1 MSQLLLKLQSDMKEF
16 LKAGDR
22 PRLDVVRMLLAEI
35 KNAQVNQPG
44 GRDREWSDTEIT
56 SIVAAYHK
64 NLVKTV
70 TEFPPDRQ
78 QKLKDEIVIVEA
90 YLPKQMSALELKS
103 FVLAE
108 LRGTPERN
116 FGLLMKL
123 IQPKLT
129 GRADGK
135 SISEAIK
142 AGITELG

>member
-1 MSQLLLKLQSDMKEF
+1 MKEF

-22 PRLDVVRMLLAEI
+22 ARLEVVRMLLAEI

-44 GRDREWSDTEIT
+44 GREREWSDAELTA
-56 SIVAAYHK
+56 IVAAYHK

-70 TEFPPDRQ
+70 AEYPADRQ
-78 QKLKDEIVIVEA
+78 QKLKDEIEIVEA
-90 YLPKQMSALELKS
+90 YLPKQMTATEIKE
-103 FVLAE
+103 FVLGE
-108 LRGTPERN
+108 LRSTSERN
-116 FGLLMKL
+116 FGLLMKT

-142 AGITELG
+142 TALTELG

>member
-1 MSQLLLKLQSDMKEF
+1 MTVLTKLQSDMKEF

-22 PRLDVVRMLLAEI
+22 ARLEVVRMLLAEI

-44 GRDREWSDTEIT
+44 GREREWSDAELTA
-56 SIVAAYHK
+56 IVAAYHK

-70 TEFPPDRQ
+70 AEYPADRQ
-78 QKLKDEIVIVEA
+78 QKLKDEIEIVEA
-90 YLPKQMSALELKS
+90 YLPKQMTATEIKE
-103 FVLAE
+103 FVLGE
-108 LRGTPERN
+108 LRSTSERN
-116 FGLLMKL
+116 FGLLMKT

-142 AGITELG
+142 TALTELG

>member
-1 MSQLLLKLQSDMKEF
+1 MTVLAKLQSDMKEF
-16 LKAGDR
+16 MKSGDKA
-22 PRLDVVRMLLAEI
+22 RLEVVRMLLAEI

-44 GRDREWSDTEIT
+44 GRDREWLDSELTP
-56 SIVAAYHK
+56 IVAAYHK

-70 TEFPPDRQ
+70 SEFPPERQ
-78 QKLKDEIVIVEA
+78 QKLKDEIAIVEH
-90 YLPKQMSALELKS
+90 YLPKQLSATEIKE
-103 FVLAE
+103 FVLNE
-108 LRGTPERN
+108 LRATSERN
-116 FGLLMKL
+116 FGILMKT